1 MRRNLSTNSIA
12 AIVLFT
18 YVVLFVAISTIAIP
32 DIDTMES
39 ADRFFWTILA
49 GAVGGKV
56 LFLVLLIRNIDYYT
70 YQLGQALVLAFL
82 FVAMLQRTNGYRD
95 FRKRN
100 GYPKAVEPIPNKQW
114 CQRKFLQAT

>member
-82 FVAMLQRTNGYRD
+82 FVAMLGCFYLYLNARMGTGIFENVTVI
-95 FRKRN
+95 RK
-100 GYPKAVEPIPNKQW
+100 
-114 CQRKFLQAT
+114 L